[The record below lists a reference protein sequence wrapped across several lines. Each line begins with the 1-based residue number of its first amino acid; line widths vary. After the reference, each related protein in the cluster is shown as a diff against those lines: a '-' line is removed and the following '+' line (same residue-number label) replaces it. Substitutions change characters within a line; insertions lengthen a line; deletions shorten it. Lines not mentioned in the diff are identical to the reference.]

1 MRTNHLDAKKLEEDR
16 GRIKVS
22 QMGCIAD
29 IKGGGR
35 KHEMDRTSKSEN
47 CVLLSQPM
55 HVQRIPTTCRARPAH
70 RPCLPADLCRMSS
83 KFVTFRYLAGWSK
96 FVKLEDRC

>member
-29 IKGGGR
+29 IKGVSR
-35 KHEMDRTSKSEN
+35 KYEMDRTSKSEN

-55 HVQRIPTTCRARPAH
+55 HVQRIPTTCRARPAQ

-83 KFVTFRYLAGWSK
+83 KFVTFRYLAGRSK
-96 FVKLEDRC
+96 YGKLEDRR